1 MNLIHGIYITDTKTS
16 SSDITTTDAIS
27 FFDSTGSEDELTIQ
41 NSPYIEG
48 DQNSPYIEGDTSQ
61 AEVSETSQGTIG
73 R

>member
-48 DQNSPYIEGDTSQ
+48 DTSQ

>member
-41 NSPYIEG
+41 NSAYI
-48 DQNSPYIEGDTSQ
+48 DTSQ
-61 AEVSETSQGTIG
+61 AEVSESNQGTIG

>member
-41 NSPYIEG
+41 NSA
-48 DQNSPYIEGDTSQ
+48 YIEGDTSQ